1 MLNQYKKTFPQ
12 FNIVYSKAKLT
23 FGSDLHFFY
32 KKGSPISIHVIIKK
46 GSQFAN
52 IPGLAHF
59 FEHMLVAGTEKY
71 PNKSKLGEKI
81 ESIGGNFR
89 AYTNKS
95 IIGLIVNFP
104 DENDLEDVICIINE
118 MFNNSLYDEKTIEN
132 ERGAILT
139 EESKSL
145 SDSKRRLS
153 NMIFKNIYGDSILGF
168 SFLGNRESI
177 KKITRD
183 DIVSFRN
190 NICSNDLL
198 FVVSG
203 DIDFESLKKLI
214 QKKPIILKSGESA
227 HVNISTKIN
236 GQNYLDEMDIPSLQ
250 VSWVY
255 PIQDSISS
263 EDKITLSILMS
274 LLGRG
279 RTAILTKKL
288 REERGLVYDVSADI
302 NFSSNFQYISINT
315 SLSKENMQ
323 EAEKIIFEQ
332 IRNIKDGL
340 INEEL
345 LSHAKN
351 RYEKSLP
358 MYFETVG
365 DMAAFFTEKIVYYC
379 DESLNIDKYL
389 EIYMNITSK
398 DLVRLARKY
407 FKDENRSMFVVGNR

>member
-1 MLNQYKKTFPQ
+1 LLNLFQV
-12 FNIVYSKAKLT
+12 NVL
-23 FGSDLHFFY
+23 FG
-32 KKGSPISIHVIIKK
+32 
-46 GSQFAN
+46 
-52 IPGLAHF
+52 
-59 FEHMLVAGTEKY
+59 
-71 PNKSKLGEKI
+71 
-81 ESIGGNFR
+81 
-89 AYTNKS
+89 
-95 IIGLIVNFP
+95 
-104 DENDLEDVICIINE
+104 
-118 MFNNSLYDEKTIEN
+118 
-132 ERGAILT
+132 
-139 EESKSL
+139 
-145 SDSKRRLS
+145 
-153 NMIFKNIYGDSILGF
+153 
-168 SFLGNRESI
+168 
-177 KKITRD
+177 
-183 DIVSFRN
+183 
-190 NICSNDLL
+190 
-198 FVVSG
+198 
-203 DIDFESLKKLI
+203 KKLI

-365 DMAAFFTEKIVYYC
+365 DMAAFFTEKIVYYR